1 MISFKVLKRISR
13 RQAKKGNL
21 SDKKTTKA
29 VQDEEEDG
37 VTSSTDFSSDDDCD
51 NGTLAIADS
60 CIHSQTPQ
68 KKSVTF
74 TDSILVHPIESLSS
88 ISPASKSER
97 WYTPLELRVIKGVNQ
112 VTIDFLG
119 HMNNKTSENVAM
131 VDVDEDLFCTV
142 GLEFALSE
150 RRMQQHRRD
159 RLCSIRSVVY
169 RQQTLQESALADIC
183 KSMSNQSVAR
193 ARAIAEELRAGL
205 DLR

>member
-97 WYTPLELRVIKGVNQ
+97 WYTPLELRVIAGLNQ

-119 HMNNKTSENVAM
+119 HMNKRSLVPM
-131 VDVDEDLFCTV
+131 VDMDEDLFCTV

-150 RRMQQHRRD
+150 RRLQQRRRRD
-159 RLCSIRSVVY
+159 RCSILSAVH
-169 RQQTLQESALADIC
+169 QQRTLQESTLATIC
-183 KSMSNQSVAR
+183 ESLSNHSVTR